1 MLKKWNEM
9 LEDLKKKSRGPV
21 IKKRMND
28 TLDIMKD
35 NLVYLNNPVQYMYE
49 KRIKELEEII
59 RRKDREIEDIKTQ
72 CVEEFE
78 RINKLCFVNDCG
90 GKYDAFRKIQEIATD
105 NIYELTMD
113 IVIDR
118 EIELTT
124 TPIEI
129 SSSK

>member
-1 MLKKWNEM
+1 MLEKWNEM
-9 LEDLKKKSRGPV
+9 LTNLKKKSRGPA
-21 IKKRMND
+21 IKRKMNN

-35 NLVYLNNPVQYMYE
+35 NLDYLNIPAKYMFQM
-49 KRIKELEEII
+49 RIKELEEIV

-129 SSSK
+129 SSSN